1 MDQTE
6 LLWALLTTG
15 EISSL
20 SNEWTDGLKKL
31 DLEQIDWSSR
41 NDNGLTILVQSVII
55 LLRNESCEEEMLE
68 IIEKFI
74 RSGASIS
81 QTCTDEAESTFNFS
95 RPDDEEE
102 GEECEVSVEPAGL
115 SAIAYV
121 QAWAQELGNAEA
133 AFDQKVQRLGK
144 VLNRFA
150 GGGLKKDHD
159 ARVPVHDAIIELW
172 EKYLAASATH
182 DLTIDTA
189 DGLVTAHAQMLKGA
203 SAVVAAMLESPMQE
217 GQCQR
222 IQVKDVPKGA
232 VSLVLEILYTCS
244 TQNEPDYKTAL
255 QAMDVAHRWQVDV
268 VVSVLARLLQ
278 GMITDES
285 FSEIAE
291 QAVLKNLDD
300 LKTAIQSFGAAS
312 DAVKD
317 QLKDG
322 QLPAAVQKLFAG
334 GTETLADS
342 RSGERAVRATEGQLF
357 GEHEAQNTTNEQTQT
372 MYSLRQE
379 LQYRPTSEV
388 PSRRS
393 ERSRTELKDRAHS
406 RQMNRAALHRS
417 KSPITIDVTKVQNR
431 FKKAAMTAAAY
442 HLTEEEQKELRRTF
456 EKLDTD
462 GDGFMTLQDLHRG
475 LSDLPQMRGLNLAQ
489 LMDDLD
495 RNQDGRLEYTEF
507 IAAAMDQRLHQN
519 EALCWRAFKAFDRD
533 DDDRITYPD
542 LLHVLQDPDLQMEV
556 PNCRSAWQYFARMDE
571 DGDGLVSFEDFMR
584 MLSTQ
589 NTPVSAS
596 LYTKATFGALSPTR
610 HSVST
615 MLEEDTVSH
624 EDSAEE
630 VISNGS

>member
-150 GGGLKKDHD
+150 GGGLKKGHD

-232 VSLVLEILYTCS
+232 VSL
-244 TQNEPDYKTAL
+244 
-255 QAMDVAHRWQVDV
+255 
-268 VVSVLARLLQ
+268 
-278 GMITDES
+278 
-285 FSEIAE
+285 
-291 QAVLKNLDD
+291 
-300 LKTAIQSFGAAS
+300 
-312 DAVKD
+312 
-317 QLKDG
+317 
-322 QLPAAVQKLFAG
+322 
-334 GTETLADS
+334 
-342 RSGERAVRATEGQLF
+342 
-357 GEHEAQNTTNEQTQT
+357 
-372 MYSLRQE
+372 
-379 LQYRPTSEV
+379 
-388 PSRRS
+388 
-393 ERSRTELKDRAHS
+393 
-406 RQMNRAALHRS
+406 
-417 KSPITIDVTKVQNR
+417 VQNR

-630 VISNGS
+630 VISTPGGDREAT

>member
-1 MDQTE
+1 MPNPRSAGMDQTE

-222 IQVKDVPKGA
+222 IQVGWV
-232 VSLVLEILYTCS
+232 
-244 TQNEPDYKTAL
+244 
-255 QAMDVAHRWQVDV
+255 
-268 VVSVLARLLQ
+268 
-278 GMITDES
+278 
-285 FSEIAE
+285 
-291 QAVLKNLDD
+291 
-300 LKTAIQSFGAAS
+300 
-312 DAVKD
+312 
-317 QLKDG
+317 
-322 QLPAAVQKLFAG
+322 
-334 GTETLADS
+334 
-342 RSGERAVRATEGQLF
+342 
-357 GEHEAQNTTNEQTQT
+357 NT
-372 MYSLRQE
+372 
-379 LQYRPTSEV
+379 
-388 PSRRS
+388 
-393 ERSRTELKDRAHS
+393 
-406 RQMNRAALHRS
+406 
-417 KSPITIDVTKVQNR
+417 
-431 FKKAAMTAAAY
+431 
-442 HLTEEEQKELRRTF
+442 
-456 EKLDTD
+456 
-462 GDGFMTLQDLHRG
+462 
-475 LSDLPQMRGLNLAQ
+475 
-489 LMDDLD
+489 
-495 RNQDGRLEYTEF
+495 
-507 IAAAMDQRLHQN
+507 
-519 EALCWRAFKAFDRD
+519 
-533 DDDRITYPD
+533 
-542 LLHVLQDPDLQMEV
+542 
-556 PNCRSAWQYFARMDE
+556 
-571 DGDGLVSFEDFMR
+571 
-584 MLSTQ
+584 
-589 NTPVSAS
+589 
-596 LYTKATFGALSPTR
+596 
-610 HSVST
+610 
-615 MLEEDTVSH
+615 
-624 EDSAEE
+624 
-630 VISNGS
+630 

>member
-1 MDQTE
+1 MRGAHWMPVSSQAKHLVAKCLQKDVQQRISAVG
-6 LLWALLTTG
+6 ALNHEWFACRFG
-15 EISSL
+15 EKGVETPRDLHRDLL
-20 SNEWTDGLKKL
+20 SNLK
-31 DLEQIDWSSR
+31 
-41 NDNGLTILVQSVII
+41 
-55 LLRNESCEEEMLE
+55 
-68 IIEKFI
+68 
-74 RSGASIS
+74 
-81 QTCTDEAESTFNFS
+81 
-95 RPDDEEE
+95 
-102 GEECEVSVEPAGL
+102 
-115 SAIAYV
+115 
-121 QAWAQELGNAEA
+121 
-133 AFDQKVQRLGK
+133 
-144 VLNRFA
+144 
-150 GGGLKKDHD
+150 
-159 ARVPVHDAIIELW
+159 
-172 EKYLAASATH
+172 
-182 DLTIDTA
+182 
-189 DGLVTAHAQMLKGA
+189 
-203 SAVVAAMLESPMQE
+203 
-217 GQCQR
+217 
-222 IQVKDVPKGA
+222 
-232 VSLVLEILYTCS
+232 
-244 TQNEPDYKTAL
+244 
-255 QAMDVAHRWQVDV
+255 
-268 VVSVLARLLQ
+268 
-278 GMITDES
+278 S
-285 FSEIAE
+285 FC
-291 QAVLKNLDD
+291 
-300 LKTAIQSFGAAS
+300 
-312 DAVKD
+312 
-317 QLKDG
+317 
-322 QLPAAVQKLFAG
+322 
-334 GTETLADS
+334 
-342 RSGERAVRATEGQLF
+342 
-357 GEHEAQNTTNEQTQT
+357 
-372 MYSLRQE
+372 
-379 LQYRPTSEV
+379 
-388 PSRRS
+388 
-393 ERSRTELKDRAHS
+393 
-406 RQMNRAALHRS
+406 
-417 KSPITIDVTKVQNR
+417 VQNR